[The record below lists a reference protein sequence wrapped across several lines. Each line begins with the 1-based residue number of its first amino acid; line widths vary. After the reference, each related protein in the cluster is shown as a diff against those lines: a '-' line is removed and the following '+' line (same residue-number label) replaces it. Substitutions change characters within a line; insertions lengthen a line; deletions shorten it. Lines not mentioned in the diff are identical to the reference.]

1 MADKPKGQPTAS
13 ELIFVGSGPGAD
25 HAAEFSLTLLD
36 WLLREEAISL
46 PGSVDG
52 EISAWIKDYFAKP
65 VELQPQRI
73 SERDAGA
80 VQREVMREAA
90 VSFADPGE
98 KEELR
103 FMAQLGNV
111 SPADTQRLM
120 KALQQE
126 DDSAFQKTR
135 SEMVEALYQR
145 LRKQITGE
153 GLAALVALGTRD
165 RAGRAAALCM
175 VLYKTHPLSLMA
187 QARGGDQGAVLSLI
201 KIDKL
206 FLTDSCTAG
215 VIRQAELQNDNR
227 FLGKLARAVAY
238 EPQTNWRQGC
248 RLYLYG
254 LLSFGVPLPS
264 LPKLQ
269 LRLDPEGSRFQT
281 AGAFEKFVERSRKE
295 FAEMV
300 EGLPDNSEGRA
311 QDV

>member
-1 MADKPKGQPTAS
+1 MADKQKGQPTAS

-36 WLLREEAISL
+36 WLLREEAIRL
-46 PGSVDG
+46 PGSVEG
-52 EISAWIKDYFAKP
+52 ELSAWIKNFFVKP

-175 VLYKTHPLSLMA
+175 VLYKAHPLSLMA

-281 AGAFEKFVERSRKE
+281 AAAFEKFVERSRKE

-300 EGLPDNSEGRA
+300 EGLPDNSEGKA
-311 QDV
+311 